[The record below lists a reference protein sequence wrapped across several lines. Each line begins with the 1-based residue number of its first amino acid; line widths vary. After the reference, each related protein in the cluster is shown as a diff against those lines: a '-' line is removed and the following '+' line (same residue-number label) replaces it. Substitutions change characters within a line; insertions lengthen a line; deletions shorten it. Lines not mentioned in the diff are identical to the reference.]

1 MLKLINWINFAQ
13 LLGPNSTAASGKRNI
28 INPFEHF
35 CTIDIYLGSICT
47 VDILEESCFE
57 CFHTNDILN
66 VLTPLISWK
75 HLVLVLMLIFSHFGN
90 AHPLWREHRRA
101 VWPSL
106 DQERNHIFT
115 KCFLS
120 SDITGSIFRNRTKSN
135 VIENCSSASAK
146 FISGIFNPPPA
157 ISY

>member
-28 INPFEHF
+28 VNPFEHF

-106 DQERNHIFT
+106 DQERNIFSSEFS
-115 KCFLS
+115 KCS
-120 SDITGSIFRNRTKSN
+120 VFRNRTKSN
-135 VIENCSSASAK
+135 VIETCSSASAK
-146 FISGIFNPPPA
+146 FISGLIFNPP
-157 ISY
+157 STRTLVS